1 MESTLRNMILTLFAI
16 TFVGSCAVG
25 AIYLLTKEP
34 IETAKKEKV
43 SNAIGM
49 VVPEFTNDPSEDT
62 IVEEQDGGQL
72 IVYTAKNGE
81 DVVGYAIET
90 YTNNGFSGDI
100 KLMVGF
106 LPDGTIHN
114 IQVLEQ
120 NETPG
125 LGSKMADPGNKLI
138 VSFEGKKPSELN
150 MRVAKEGGDIDALTA
165 STISSKAYVEAVQR
179 AYDKF
184 LTIVK

>member
-1 MESTLRNMILTLFAI
+1 MILSLFVITLA
-16 TFVGSCAVG
+16 GACAVG
-25 AIYLLTKEP
+25 AIYMLTKDP

-43 SNAIGM
+43 STAIGK
-49 VVPEFTNDPSEDT
+49 VVPEFTNDPSEGKLT
-62 IVEEQDGGQL
+62 EEQEGGNVV
-72 IVYTAKNGE
+72 VYTAMNGDE
-81 DVVGYAIET
+81 VVGYAIET

-106 LPDGTIHN
+106 LPDGTIYN
-114 IQVLEQ
+114 IEVLEQ

-125 LGSKMADPGNKLI
+125 LGSKMKDPDNKLR
-138 VSFEGKKPSELN
+138 VSFEGKNPADLN
-150 MRVAKEGGDIDALTA
+150 MKVMKEGGDIDALTA